1 MVFRKGFTN
10 IRAVPEEVCVCVC
23 VRACVCVCVCVF
35 VCVTV
40 VCMIC
45 TYMYVLTQMEL
56 AREEKC
62 EFMPFLSPRKVRC
75 VLLVLCAIITVQ
87 S

>member
-1 MVFRKGFTN
+1 MCVCVFVCVR
-10 IRAVPEEVCVCVC
+10 VCVCVC
-23 VRACVCVCVCVF
+23 VRVCVCACVCVF

-45 TYMYVLTQMEL
+45 TYILTQMEL